1 MILIAAAILC
11 VAATWFFIRW
21 NFANA
26 VASRLDP
33 RLPES
38 KLVIDWLLN
47 VGPSD
52 PQTHYA
58 AASIYEKTFDPG
70 DLTRSLSEYELA
82 TALSPYNY
90 VMWINLAKSRSLNGD
105 AVGAEAA
112 YARALKLAPNY
123 AAVQWAYGNFLV
135 RDGRADDG
143 FAMVAKAAASNPEY
157 SRTAIITALQIFDGD
172 IVQVRDALG
181 DTDTTNAALTTALV
195 GQNRFD
201 ESYDAWSKLS
211 PEKKLDEFKKLG
223 ESLAARMAEAKKFQ
237 IAARIAAYL
246 QPNDADK
253 PVVGQIANGGF
264 ENGVKLRGAGLFE
277 WQIAEGAEPQ
287 IGLSES
293 QKRSGKYGLS
303 IVFNSFES
311 AGFRPISQTV
321 AVVPGA
327 EYEFEGF
334 YRSDLK
340 TTATLKW
347 EIADA
352 ATTATIAST
361 PPMALAG
368 DWTTLKVK
376 FTVPAGGDGV
386 IIRLAREGCNG
397 PACRITG
404 KLSFDDFSIS
414 RQE

>member
-82 TALSPYNY
+82 TALSTYNY
-90 VMWINLAKSRSLNGD
+90 VMWLNLGKSRSLNGD

-123 AAVQWAYGNFLV
+123 AAVQWAFGNFLV
-135 RDGRADDG
+135 RDGRVDEG

-181 DTDTTNAALTTALV
+181 DTDTTNAALTTALA

-201 ESYDAWSKLS
+201 ESYDAWSKLA
-211 PEKKLDEFKKLG
+211 PEKKLDEHKKLG

-237 IAARIAAYL
+237 IAARIAADL
-246 QPNDADK
+246 QTNDADK
-253 PVVGQIANGGF
+253 PVLGQIANGGF

-311 AGFRPISQTV
+311 AGFRTISQTV
-321 AVVPGA
+321 AVGPGA
-327 EYEFEGF
+327 VYEFEGF

-340 TTATLKW
+340 TTAMLKW
-347 EIADA
+347 EIADG
-352 ATTATIAST
+352 ATTATIVST

-376 FTVPAGGDGV
+376 FTVPAGSDGV

-404 KLSFDDFSIS
+404 KLSFDDFSIT
-414 RQE
+414 RQ